1 MSNQGKLLLSFA
13 RVQFS
18 TLRGRKGNSLA
29 LDEGGFEISISRD
42 FGFKHPMAKIL
53 TSRTSAEHV
62 AFIEDQL
69 LVTTLIRI
77 QPQLK
82 DIIKSSH
89 VLSPYFVS
97 NLRLASPAQNTLRAS
112 IPSFFIRVIRVVR
125 FSPMR
130 AAAPSGPPTRPFVSL
145 RMRMIAFCSSNRASA
160 GWAVAV
166 STGPGNSVTELV
178 NGLSPCIARSRSRPR
193 IRTTRSCS
201 SDVPA
206 IPVVESTLRLGG

>member
-13 RVQFS
+13 TVQFS
-18 TLRGRKGNSLA
+18 TLRGRKWNSLA

-53 TSRTSAEHV
+53 TSRASAEHV

-89 VLSPYFVS
+89 VLSPISFQTYVWRRR
-97 NLRLASPAQNTLRAS
+97 LRTLSALRFPA
-112 IPSFFIRVIRVVR
+112 
-125 FSPMR
+125 FS
-130 AAAPSGPPTRPFVSL
+130 
-145 RMRMIAFCSSNRASA
+145 SA
-160 GWAVAV
+160 
-166 STGPGNSVTELV
+166 
-178 NGLSPCIARSRSRPR
+178 
-193 IRTTRSCS
+193 
-201 SDVPA
+201 
-206 IPVVESTLRLGG
+206 